1 VPQSHLRTW
10 LSQLHVIGAEKLAA
24 HLAHR
29 NRCTATFSREQE
41 DFNNS
46 TKTLEAISLAAE
58 LAAAPTT
65 LGAALSLQDLPGAF
79 LSLKDFPTTFR
90 VVSIIGVYHHYLR
103 ILFIII
109 FILSKIPSFLW
120 LSWSKLTNIC
130 RTFCGRSCL
139 SVEECCASFIFW

>member
-1 VPQSHLRTW
+1 LRTW

-65 LGAALSLQDLPGAF
+65 ARS
-79 LSLKDFPTTFR
+79 R
-90 VVSIIGVYHHYLR
+90 VVSSGSPRSISVPQRFSNNFQSRKHNWSVSSLFKNPLYHNFH
-103 ILFIII
+103 
-109 FILSKIPSFLW
+109 P
-120 LSWSKLTNIC
+120 
-130 RTFCGRSCL
+130 
-139 SVEECCASFIFW
+139 E